1 MPPFQGCGRSPISRS
16 TPRVDRRFGV
26 GRATGS
32 GPATSRE
39 MTFAAC
45 LLAMTEPAH
54 GLARVVGVSAAQAEG
69 DDVVDDARGA
79 VARGLPVFAATLL
92 HSAASA
98 NPTDLSIRPFV
109 SVTTTYWS
117 DDHGCEL

>member
-1 MPPFQGCGRSPISRS
+1 
-16 TPRVDRRFGV
+16 
-26 GRATGS
+26 
-32 GPATSRE
+32 